1 MKKLVSNKVYLGK
14 NGLKYVI
21 GYKDG
26 IKFKPLCVM
35 LPKMSTYRRD
45 FDVTKY
51 MSVLIKNGKLLGK
64 YNEIWDKFS
73 NYIKNEFDR
82 EPIYKEKYRR
92 AKVKS
97 CEGKISTNFHGDK
110 VLKEGSPCIRLS
122 VIIIILIE
130 HVKSIV
136 LKYF

>member
-1 MKKLVSNKVYLGK
+1 M
-14 NGLKYVI
+14 
-21 GYKDG
+21 
-26 IKFKPLCVM
+26 
-35 LPKMSTYRRD
+35 
-45 FDVTKY
+45 
-51 MSVLIKNGKLLGK
+51 LGK

-73 NYIKNEFDR
+73 NYIKKEFDR

-110 VLKEGSPCIRLS
+110 VLNGGCPGICLS
-122 VIIIILIE
+122 VIIITFIE

>member
-14 NGLKYVI
+14 NGLKYFI

-51 MSVLIKNGKLLGK
+51 MSVLIKNGK
-64 YNEIWDKFS
+64 FS
-73 NYIKNEFDR
+73 NYINKEFDR

-92 AKVKS
+92 AEVKS

-110 VLKEGSPCIRLS
+110 VLKEGSPCICLS
-122 VIIIILIE
+122 VILIMFIE
-130 HVKSIV
+130 HVKFIV